1 MTLRAAVVFL
11 ALAAMASSSVAG
23 PCASGQFDIHGIVTD
38 SAGQPVPQARVY
50 LLLDQISEKKS
61 VEQGFRAVPAR
72 AGKDGRFHASI
83 DCAAYRAGAKSGEP
97 NPCAKKPKHVTV
109 FVGQDGFNA
118 KARVYRLKDLTVV
131 EMQGR
136 CSVALPELRLRPGL

>member
-1 MTLRAAVVFL
+1 MNLRATLAFL
-11 ALAAMASSSVAG
+11 ALALITGPSVAG
-23 PCASGQFDIHGIVTD
+23 PCSSGQFDIYGIVTD

-72 AGKDGRFHASI
+72 AGNDGRFHASI
-83 DCAAYRAGAKSGEP
+83 DCAAYHSGSKPGEP
-97 NPCAKKPKHVTV
+97 NPCAKKPKHVTL
-109 FVGQDGFNA
+109 FVGQDGFSA

-136 CSVALPELRLRPGL
+136 CSVALPEIRLRPGL